1 MTNEQL
7 FELVESHFTNE
18 YLKEV
23 HFDFTNKSIK
33 LLVVSPVTVEHIK
46 FDSVLSDKQINQSV
60 SYWDD
65 PEKYPYFVGN

>member
-33 LLVVSPVTVEHIK
+33 LVVVPPVAVEHIK
-46 FDSVLSDKQINQSV
+46 IDSVSSDKQINQSV